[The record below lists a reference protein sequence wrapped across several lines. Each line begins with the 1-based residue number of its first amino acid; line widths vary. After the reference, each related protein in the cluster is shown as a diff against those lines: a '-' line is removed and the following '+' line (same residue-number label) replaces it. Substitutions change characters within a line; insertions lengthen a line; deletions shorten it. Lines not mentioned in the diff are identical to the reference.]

1 MKRYYYKAK
10 NNAGYLSVKTPL
22 TDLTNYIEITEKE
35 FKNAKPKNEPVIDE
49 NKRKIEG
56 QIALLKSQLAKTD
69 YQAIKYAEGWIS
81 EEEYAPIKANRQAIR
96 DQINELEG
104 KL

>member
-1 MKRYYYKAK
+1 MKRYYYKTK
-10 NNAGYLSVKTPL
+10 NNTGYLSVKTPL

-35 FKNAKPKNEPVIDE
+35 FENAKPKKEPVIDE

-56 QIALLKSQLAKTD
+56 QILLLKSQLAKTD